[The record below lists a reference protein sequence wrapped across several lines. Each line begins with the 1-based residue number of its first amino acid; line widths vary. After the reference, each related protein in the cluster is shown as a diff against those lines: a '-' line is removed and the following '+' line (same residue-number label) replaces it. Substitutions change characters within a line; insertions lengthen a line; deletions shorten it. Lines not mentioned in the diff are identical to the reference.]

1 MCPSYARVSRA
12 VRRARERYATFA
24 IERTI
29 PASSAS
35 QPFESP
41 VASSRAASSHARHAH
56 VVLLARSFID
66 THTRTHYHR
75 THHLN
80 VSDRPR
86 VRPTES
92 STSRRRDPSRRRF
105 TTHRPPSTSAADAR
119 RAHYTHTH
127 ARTHPSRAPTH
138 AHRTTRRRF
147 VRLLASDR
155 PRRSPAHSPRG
166 HRARTARPPASSSV
180 HTNVEHS
187 F

>member
-12 VRRARERYATFA
+12 VRRAR
-24 IERTI
+24 
-29 PASSAS
+29 ASVTRRLPSNGRS
-35 QPFESP
+35 RRLPP
-41 VASSRAASSHARHAH
+41 VNHSSHPSHPRALRRPMR
-56 VVLLARSFID
+56 V
-66 THTRTHYHR
+66 THTSYSSLDPLLIRTH
-75 THHLN
+75 THPLLN

-92 STSRRRDPSRRRF
+92 STSLGRDPSRRRF
-105 TTHRPPSTSAADAR
+105 TTHRPPSTPAADAR

-147 VRLLASDR
+147 VRLHASDR

-166 HRARTARPPASSSV
+166 HRARTARPPPSSSV